1 MPDISR
7 PAAARRDENITD
19 FVEKTLK
26 RSRKKEKN
34 HLLQYYNYPKGG
46 SCHDQVHTRHNQRI
60 QPESTC

>member
-7 PAAARRDENITD
+7 PAAARRNENITD

-46 SCHDQVHTRHNQRI
+46 ELS
-60 QPESTC
+60 

>member
-7 PAAARRDENITD
+7 PAAARRNENITD

-34 HLLQYYNYPKGG
+34 HLLHLYHYGFCRKNAEKEKKKRKKSSPA
-46 SCHDQVHTRHNQRI
+46 I
-60 QPESTC
+60 L